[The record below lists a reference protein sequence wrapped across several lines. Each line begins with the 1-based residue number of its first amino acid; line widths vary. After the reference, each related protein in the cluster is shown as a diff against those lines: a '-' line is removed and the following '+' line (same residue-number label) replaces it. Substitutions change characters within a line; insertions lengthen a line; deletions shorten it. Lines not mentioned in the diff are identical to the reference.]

1 MRRTK
6 PGHRCALIFI
16 LVSLG
21 LIFAPWPFLAY
32 AQDKDRNEK
41 RPKRQIV
48 MAAEY
53 PGVEVAVEEN
63 VSMDIIF
70 HNRGR
75 TDENV
80 EIWIADKPEGWKVK
94 VKTYRFA
101 VTGAHVPAGDDKTL
115 TFEAEPDKDVQPGDY
130 KFRVESRTQDG
141 RFKMA
146 QNITV
151 AVTEK
156 KEISEKE
163 KGVKLTTSYPVLQG
177 PSDAKFEFSVEVDS
191 KLDKDAVFDL
201 FAQGPQG
208 WEANF
213 KPAFEQKYISSLRL
227 KANQSQ
233 TIALEV
239 KPLLIAKAGEYPVT
253 MRISSNEAKAEAQF
267 TVILTGRY
275 DMEVGTPDGLLSL
288 DARQGKPA
296 NMSFY
301 VKNTGSATLNDV
313 EFLSF
318 KPENWKIE
326 IKPQKIAIVEP
337 GDLKQVEA
345 VITPYDEALV
355 GDYSVSIKVDGQRV
369 SKDMEYRV
377 TVKASSAWGWIGIG
391 IIVFVILGLTGL
403 FRWLGR
409 R

>member
-1 MRRTK
+1 MSRTK
-6 PGHRCALIFI
+6 PGQRYAFIFI

-21 LIFAPWPFLAY
+21 LIFYPWPFFAY
-32 AQDKDRNEK
+32 AQDKDMNEK
-41 RPKRQIV
+41 KPKRQIV

-53 PGVEVAVEEN
+53 PGVEVVVEEK

-80 EIWIADKPEGWKVK
+80 EIWIAEKPEGWKVK

-101 VTGAHVPAGDDKTL
+101 VTGAHVPAGDDKSL

-130 KFRVESRTQDG
+130 KFRVEARTQDG

-156 KEISEKE
+156 KAVTEKE

-201 FAQGPQG
+201 SAQGPQG

-239 KPLLIAKAGEYPVT
+239 KPLLIAKAGEYPVN

-318 KPENWKIE
+318 KPENWKVTL
-326 IKPQKIAIVEP
+326 KPEKIAAVEP

-403 FRWLGR
+403 FKWLGR